1 MGILLLKPK
10 RLDLQRRKNP
20 TEIRRMSRDQ
30 TQPVTDEEI
39 EALREDIEEVRREV
53 REDLAADF
61 GGDPEDYRADK
72 LISDDGE

>member
-1 MGILLLKPK
+1 
-10 RLDLQRRKNP
+10 
-20 TEIRRMSRDQ
+20 MSRDQ

-72 LISDDGE
+72 PISDDGE